1 MIVGNKTLEMIF
13 RHGNE
18 TDIISDVR
26 LLGLA
31 EERDAGV
38 GLRRKNV
45 DERVGVAVECDGG
58 GGLEKLAV
66 DGTEDPDVVVGSGGG
81 SDDAVV
87 LVNHLHELAN
97 DERHRLYPLHLLLR
111 SEQLALEIL
120 LLILHVLLLDV
131 DELQLALEGFQA
143 AVEVVLV
150 GGRGVAAAEA
160 ALEVVGFCRREER
173 RWLRRRFR
181 VQHHR
186 GGAHGVRGNWG
197 KC

>member
-1 MIVGNKTLEMIF
+1 
-13 RHGNE
+13 
-18 TDIISDVR
+18 
-26 LLGLA
+26 
-31 EERDAGV
+31 
-38 GLRRKNV
+38 
-45 DERVGVAVECDGG
+45 VAVERDGC

-66 DGTEDPDVVVGSGGG
+66 DGAEDSDVVVGSGGG
-81 SDDAVV
+81 SNDAIV
-87 LVNHLHELAN
+87 LVDHFHELAD
-97 DERHRLYPLHLLLR
+97 DERHRLDPLDLLLR
-111 SEQLALEIL
+111 AEELALEIL
-120 LLILHVLLLDV
+120 LLVLDVLFLDV
-131 DELQLALEGFQA
+131 DELKLALQGLEA